1 MIMRKLYNTLLMT
14 LLLVVAGSCGQKQD
28 KIFRGS
34 SAVRTQ
40 QQIDALSTAL
50 AAHPNG
56 WSVAYFYGAAQAE
69 HGGTT
74 LLWKFDAESSTAEA
88 ASIYTG
94 VDKTF
99 TSTYTVKANGGA
111 LLTFD
116 TYNKAVHY
124 FSDPIAPGETVGD
137 NLGLEGDFE
146 FIVQSIADD
155 KIVLVSS
162 KYRTPVIMTPLADN
176 ADWTAILEAAQT
188 EETNLLAPIYEFYVN
203 GEQLVTASFADHFID
218 MQVPVDGSEDL
229 NRIQVPIIVTA
240 TGFEA
245 MEPFSLTENDENP
258 SIQHFT
264 FDAELDRFTCSDD
277 GVDFY
282 IQKVFPPINETL
294 VSMDATYSFDLQIG
308 STITYENMSE
318 AVKTMLETAQAN
330 NYGGAELLNVV
341 ALGKNPF
348 YPSNPGSQA
357 FSFAS
362 FDGSNNWG
370 VAFSYTITPVEGT
383 LDQITFGD
391 FGTSLNASYY
401 MQFFTYF
408 IRPIAAAG
416 PYTVVTDS
424 PLTHTQYTFTSV
436 SNPDI
441 WFTVYK

>member
-1 MIMRKLYNTLLMT
+1 MRKLYNTLLMT

-94 VDKTF
+94 VDKTY
-99 TSTYTVKANGGA
+99 TSNYTVKANGGA

-146 FIVQSIADD
+146 FIVQSVADD
-155 KIVLVSS
+155 KIVLISS
-162 KYRTPVIMTPLADN
+162 KYRTPVIMTPLADD
-176 ADWTAILEAAQT
+176 ADWTATLEEAQT
-188 EETNLLAPIYEFYVN
+188 DETNLLAPTYEFYVN

-218 MQVPVDGSEDL
+218 MQVPVAGSEDL
-229 NRIQVPIIVTA
+229 NRIQVPIIATA

-245 MEPFSLTENDENP
+245 MEPFSLTEDDENP

-308 STITYENMSE
+308 STITYGGMSE
-318 AVKTMLETAQAN
+318 AVQTMLETAQAN

-348 YPSNPGSQA
+348 YPDNAGPQA
-357 FSFAS
+357 FSFRS
-362 FDGSNNWG
+362 YDGSTNWG
-370 VAFSYTITPVEGT
+370 SAFSYTITPVEGT
-383 LDQITFGD
+383 IDQITFGN
-391 FGTSLNASYY
+391 FGASLNASYY
-401 MQFFTYF
+401 MQFFNFF
-408 IRPIAAAG
+408 ISPIAAAS